1 MRPGSTKKG
10 AKSRLMPT
18 IAEKVFARAS
28 GHPVKAGDLVL
39 ARVSYLVTTDTKGPL
54 GTEEA
59 AKIGFDQAPY
69 PEEIL
74 LCLDHNSPCATSVAA
89 TDHTKVRAFAT
100 KFGIPLAEVGDGVCH
115 QLALE
120 SGRVLPGSLVTVTD
134 SHASTAGALNAL
146 GVAVGS
152 SEMAGIAGTGQMWFR
167 VPASRTVTLK
177 GSLPRGV
184 YGKDVALCLIGQMGM
199 DGAAYECLE
208 FRGPGVATLSI
219 ADRATVCNLMV
230 ETGSKAAV
238 MPYDAVTHEYVN
250 SRARV
255 PYTPVAAD
263 ADAQYVGNIDIDLS
277 TLEPQIATPP
287 DVNYV
292 SPVSAVAGKPIQM
305 AFVGSCTNGRLE
317 DIAVSAAIMKGK
329 HVALGVKFLVA
340 PASRTIYRDAL
351 RLGYIETLLDA
362 GAMIL
367 PVGCGSC
374 IGVMGNGVPADGET
388 VMSAANRNFKGRME
402 NKKAEIYLG
411 SAAAAAAAALT
422 GRITDPRDVL
432 PEGVL

>member
-1 MRPGSTKKG
+1 
-10 AKSRLMPT
+10 
-18 IAEKVFARAS
+18 
-28 GHPVKAGDLVL
+28 
-39 ARVSYLVTTDTKGPL
+39 
-54 GTEEA
+54 
-59 AKIGFDQAPY
+59 
-69 PEEIL
+69 
-74 LCLDHNSPCATSVAA
+74 
-89 TDHTKVRAFAT
+89 
-100 KFGIPLAEVGDGVCH
+100 
-115 QLALE
+115 
-120 SGRVLPGSLVTVTD
+120 
-134 SHASTAGALNAL
+134 
-146 GVAVGS
+146 
-152 SEMAGIAGTGQMWFR
+152 
-167 VPASRTVTLK
+167 
-177 GSLPRGV
+177 
-184 YGKDVALCLIGQMGM
+184 
-199 DGAAYECLE
+199 
-208 FRGPGVATLSI
+208 
-219 ADRATVCNLMV
+219 
-230 ETGSKAAV
+230 
-238 MPYDAVTHEYVN
+238 
-250 SRARV
+250 
-255 PYTPVAAD
+255 
-263 ADAQYVGNIDIDLS
+263 
-277 TLEPQIATPP
+277 
-287 DVNYV
+287 
-292 SPVSAVAGKPIQM
+292 M